1 MTSTPATSPPAATT
15 PSLPTIPEWKAIVAR
30 FQVPSLRRSLWQ
42 IANSVIP
49 YAALWV
55 LMAWSLSGPYWVTL
69 LLAALAGLFLV
80 RIFIIFHDCGHGA
93 FFKSKRANDITGFI
107 TGMLTFTPYFHWR
120 WEHSLHHATCGDLD
134 RRGTG
139 DIWTMTVTEYLAAPR
154 WKRFAYRLARNP
166 GVLFLLAPAGL
177 FLIYQR
183 FAGKKAGKRE
193 RRSVWLMNLAVFAM
207 SALLIW
213 ALGFKGWLM
222 TQLPV
227 TMVAGAAG
235 VWMFYIQHQFEDVYW
250 DHHDGWDYTSA
261 ALAGSSF
268 YKLPRIL
275 QWFTGNIGFHH
286 VHHLSPRIPN
296 YYLEACHRSHEIF
309 QRVRQITLPASLRSL
324 RLRLWDEESRHLVG
338 FDYLRKKQT
347 GSSGMTS

>member
-1 MTSTPATSPPAATT
+1 MTSTSSTKTA
-15 PSLPTIPEWKAIVAR
+15 PSSAFPTIPEWKALVSR
-30 FQVPSLRRSLWQ
+30 FQTHSLPRSIWQ
-42 IANSVIP
+42 IVNSVVP
-49 YAALWV
+49 YVALWV

-93 FFKSKRANDITGFI
+93 FFKSKRASDITGFI

-139 DIWTMTVTEYLAAPR
+139 DIWTMTVEEYLAAPR

-166 GVLFLLAPAGL
+166 LILFLVAPAVL

-183 FAGKKAGKRE
+183 FPARKAGKRE
-193 RRSVWLMNLAVFAM
+193 RMSVWWMNLAIFTM
-207 SALLIW
+207 SGLLIW

-222 TQLPV
+222 IQLPV

-250 DHHDGWDYTSA
+250 DHHAEWDYTAA

-268 YKLPRIL
+268 YKLPRVL

-286 VHHLSPRIPN
+286 IHHLSPRIPN
-296 YYLEACHRSHEIF
+296 YYLEACHRSHEVF
-309 QRVRQITLPASLRSL
+309 QNVRKITLPDSLRSL
-324 RLRLWDEESRHLVG
+324 RLRLWDEESRQLVG
-338 FDYLRKKQT
+338 YDYLRKKQ
-347 GSSGMTS
+347 SGPAGQAA